1 MGLIILRAC
10 IVLKQSGCTIA
21 FHQEDNGKPCENA
34 GRKATG
40 LTPDFPGLMAAG
52 LPDDEHIQLK
62 SSSLHRPKQ
71 MHPFH
76 TRN

>member
-1 MGLIILRAC
+1 MRLTPSFMGLIILRAF

-40 LTPDFPGLMAAG
+40 LTPVFPGLMAAG
-52 LPDDEHIQLK
+52 IPGTFSARSREI
-62 SSSLHRPKQ
+62 
-71 MHPFH
+71 F
-76 TRN
+76 